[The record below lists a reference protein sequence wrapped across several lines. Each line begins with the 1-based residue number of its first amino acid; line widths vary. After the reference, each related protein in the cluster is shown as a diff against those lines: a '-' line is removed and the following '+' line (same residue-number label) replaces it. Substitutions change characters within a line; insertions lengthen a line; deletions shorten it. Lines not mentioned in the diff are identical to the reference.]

1 MNKIKDIN
9 KGDIIAFKANDKRF
23 KALLC
28 TGTFKERSPLYF
40 NFAALTVDQQ
50 DVPSLTDIH
59 DSFFYGIGNRKDDYF
74 EYSEP
79 ELQKMWT
86 IHPNIQPYFLGSYTL
101 TIWRKDFM
109 KFRDNMEYIGRL
121 NIIDNLDKNGN
132 GSVNASNLDFLKDFF
147 NEKHK
152 SLLKERGQELFR
164 IIAIIRD

>member
-1 MNKIKDIN
+1 
-9 KGDIIAFKANDKRF
+9 
-23 KALLC
+23 
-28 TGTFKERSPLYF
+28 
-40 NFAALTVDQQ
+40 
-50 DVPSLTDIH
+50 
-59 DSFFYGIGNRKDDYF
+59 
-74 EYSEP
+74 
-79 ELQKMWT
+79 MWT